1 MLFTCACHNTCKYVV
16 TCTYVRMYIRMYV
29 LTLHVRTYTR
39 RFLDKLYCLSSVD
52 ALMDFTR
59 CPRRYLLDPL
69 PMIPCKIC
77 IVGPPLSGKTTLAA
91 QIANHYQ
98 AEVINVWELVTLLQE
113 KAKQENIA
121 KVEAEETAKAIS
133 LISNKLKGTCIYIY
147 TYVCTYVCTYMHAYV
162 RTYVIVTI
170 CLHSSNE
177 FMDCHLE
184 DGEFIATA

>member
-1 MLFTCACHNTCKYVV
+1 MYMPICMFFTCACHKACSYII
-16 TCTYVRMYIRMYV
+16 CTYVSSYFARMYV
-29 LTLHVRTYTR
+29 C

-69 PMIPCKIC
+69 PIVPCKIC
-77 IVGPPLSGKTTLAA
+77 IVGPPLSGKTTLAT

-98 AEVINVWELVTLLQE
+98 AELINVWELVTPLRE

-133 LISNKLKGTCIYIY
+133 LISNKLKGMYVY
-147 TYVCTYVCTYMHAYV
+147 TYTHAYV
-162 RTYVIVTI
+162 RMYVR
-170 CLHSSNE
+170 
-177 FMDCHLE
+177 M
-184 DGEFIATA
+184 